1 MINNI
6 LRILNSYPHIN
17 QRMRIFFY
25 SVLTCLLS
33 VIASETNT
41 KQFLCSFLDKVFLF
55 AHNNN
60 YVVVFIT
67 T

>member
-41 KQFLCSFLDKVFLF
+41 KQLLWTRCFYLHIIIIML
-55 AHNNN
+55 
-60 YVVVFIT
+60 
-67 T
+67 